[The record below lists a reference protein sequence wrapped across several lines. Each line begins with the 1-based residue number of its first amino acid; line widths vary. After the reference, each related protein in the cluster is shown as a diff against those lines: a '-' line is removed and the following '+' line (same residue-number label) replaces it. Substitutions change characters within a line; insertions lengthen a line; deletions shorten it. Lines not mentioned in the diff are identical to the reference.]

1 MLLERLEKLPVGSFH
16 YKLLAVTGLGWLFD
30 AMDTGLISFVLPIL
44 AKDWGLAPEQ
54 MGWIGS
60 VGFIGMALGAVI
72 SGTLADRFGRKLVF
86 SLTVILYSLATGACA
101 LSWNYESLMLF
112 RFLVGFGL
120 GGELPVA
127 ATLMTEYAPTK
138 LRGRFMVLLESF
150 WGLGW
155 LAAACIAY
163 LLIPSYGWQIAFFIG
178 AVPAV
183 YVFLIRLHMPESV
196 RYLLAK
202 GRFEEAKAI
211 VVMLE
216 QKLHV
221 DSEAVEAQHVA
232 GTVAGGNQAL
242 GRNNAAEAKQ
252 EAVRQQ
258 GPDPK
263 ISSLWSG
270 VFAKRTL
277 MLWLA
282 WFGINF
288 SYYGIFMWLPS
299 IVFQQGFTVVKTF
312 EYVLL
317 MTVAQLPGYYC
328 AAWLVDVIGRK
339 YTLSLFLLISGVASY
354 FFGHATT
361 PETLLAW
368 GAAMSFFNLGAWG
381 VLYTYTPELYPTS
394 IRALGSG
401 WAAGFGRIGSM
412 IAPAMVGMMIGSHM
426 DSGNIFLLFAGVF
439 VVVAVAVVTL
449 GVESH
454 KKSLEEIAGEA
465 TGKAAPAMG
474 R

>member
-44 AKDWGLAPEQ
+44 AKEWGLAPEQ

-72 SGTLADRFGRKLVF
+72 SGTIADRIGRKLVF

-101 LSWNYESLMLF
+101 LSWNYESLMIF

-127 ATLMTEYAPTK
+127 ATLMTEYAPTR
-138 LRGRFMVLLESF
+138 LRGRFIVLLESF

-163 LLIPSYGWQIAFFIG
+163 LLIPQYGWQIAFFIG
-178 AVPAV
+178 ALPAV
-183 YVFLIRLHMPESV
+183 YVFMIRLHMPESV
-196 RYLLAK
+196 RYLIS
-202 GRFEEAKAI
+202 RNRIREAQEI
-211 VVMLE
+211 VLMLE
-216 QKLHV
+216 KKLHV
-221 DSEAVEAQHVA
+221 ASKPFDKELSQVEK
-232 GTVAGGNQAL
+232 GTSTVA
-242 GRNNAAEAKQ
+242 E
-252 EAVRQQ
+252 
-258 GPDPK
+258 PK
-263 ISSLWSG
+263 FSSLWSG
-270 VFAKRTL
+270 MFARRTL

-312 EYVLL
+312 EYVLI
-317 MTVAQLPGYYC
+317 MTLAQLPGYYC

-354 FFGHATT
+354 FFGNAAT
-361 PETLLAW
+361 PGELLAW
-368 GAAMSFFNLGAWG
+368 GATMSFFNLGAWG
-381 VLYTYTPELYPTS
+381 VLYTYTPELYPTA

-412 IAPAMVGMMIGSHM
+412 IAPAMVGMMIGSNM
-426 DSGNIFLLFAGVF
+426 SSSGIFMLFAGVF
-439 VVVAVAVVTL
+439 LAVALIVVGL
-449 GVESH
+449 GVESRQ
-454 KKSLEEIAGEA
+454 KSLEEIADEAAVHGEA
-465 TGKAAPAMG
+465 ASC
-474 R
+474 